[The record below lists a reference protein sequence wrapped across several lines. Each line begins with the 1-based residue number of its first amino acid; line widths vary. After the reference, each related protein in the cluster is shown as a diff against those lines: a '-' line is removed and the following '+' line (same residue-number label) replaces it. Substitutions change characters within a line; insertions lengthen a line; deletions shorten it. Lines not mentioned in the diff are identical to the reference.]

1 LKQQSLR
8 CGSLSE
14 KILESVTEPLKILLV
29 IVGFFENLEAS
40 IKHISDKHQI
50 FVNPEVVY
58 FIPVLAKNV

>member
-1 LKQQSLR
+1 
-8 CGSLSE
+8 
-14 KILESVTEPLKILLV
+14 V